1 MASRLSTAVLVIAA
15 ASLLYPPCGH
25 SLQESEGE
33 GVREGGADLE
43 EIDLFME
50 RVLERRD
57 VNWDEHYDYVF
68 GEVVELEFGGS
79 IDVPA
84 IQSIHQEYSWFVR
97 DGYLVRS
104 PVSIDGV
111 PVSDEYRADYE
122 ERWIRNRGRDD
133 PMGSVD
139 RDSFFG
145 FEFKPGDYYYA
156 GRREFEGREVVVVE
170 YYPESLFADGG
181 HDEEIDEMLDK
192 TTLVTML
199 IDPAEHQIVRMTM
212 DNVGLDF
219 LPARWLVR
227 IDDLRATMTM
237 HKPLGDVWLVREIS
251 ASASVSTAAGNLS
264 VSFSRR
270 FFDYRRATTRVR
282 YRFAPRAGGGGGGA
296 GNE

>member
-15 ASLLYPPCGH
+15 AGLLFPPCGH
-25 SLQESEGE
+25 SLQEDEGE

-50 RVLERRD
+50 RVLERRE

-68 GEVVELEFGGS
+68 GEVVELEFGGV

-84 IQSIHQEYSWFVR
+84 LQSTRREFAWFVR

-111 PVSDEYRADYE
+111 PVSDDYRAAYE
-122 ERWIRNRGRDD
+122 ERWIERRGEDD
-133 PMGSVD
+133 AMRSVD
-139 RDSFFG
+139 RESFFG
-145 FEFKPGDYYYA
+145 FEFEAGDYYYA
-156 GRREFEGREVVVVE
+156 GRREFEGREVVAVE

-181 HDEEIDEMLDK
+181 RDDEIDGMLDK

-199 IDPAEHQIVRMTM
+199 IDPAEHQIVRMTL
-212 DNVGLDF
+212 DNIGLDF
-219 LPARWLVR
+219 LPGRWLVR

-237 HKPLGDVWLVREIS
+237 HKPLGDVWLARDIS
-251 ASASVSTAAGNLS
+251 ASALVSTAAGNLS

-270 FFDYRRATTRVR
+270 FFDYRRATTSVR
-282 YRFAPRAGGGGGGA
+282 YRFAPRSGR
-296 GNE
+296 ERDE